1 MLDNVGLGLRGDW
14 RSRGLEVLRHVG
26 LHERAGDWIA
36 RLSGGQRQRVALAKA
51 LITQPRLMLL
61 DEPLGALDA
70 LTRIEMQQLIENL
83 WLEEGFTSILVTH
96 DVEEAVTLADRI
108 LVLEEGRIAR
118 DFRNDLQR
126 LRRRGD
132 PGFSQ
137 LTAEILDT
145 ILTQGGQG
153 SAPQKTADHATEAV
167 TPEHGHSPRPTG
179 QPAGARGSERSDSPH
194 RRALWGPHGP
204 AAIAPRQLRTDPH
217 RQVTVQFSDY
227 KREWKLPHKM
237 GTPSHTLPEW
247 IGANPAP
254 PLTITTAMAFR
265 APTTSR
271 RSVFRLAL
279 ATGLA
284 LAGTLGL
291 SSSSSALA
299 QAKPASTV
307 RLDYAYYNPVS
318 LVLKDRGILE
328 KELKKKNIKVEWVL
342 SQGSNKALEFLGARS
357 LDFGSTAGAAAFIG
371 KANGNPIKAIY
382 VYSKPEW
389 ASLVVPNGS
398 KIKSVKDLKGKKV
411 AANRG
416 TDPYIFLLRTLDRNG
431 LAPATWRLCSWPT
444 PTAKRPWRRA
454 MLMPGRAWIR

>member
-1 MLDNVGLGLRGDW
+1 M
-14 RSRGLEVLRHVG
+14 
-26 LHERAGDWIA
+26 
-36 RLSGGQRQRVALAKA
+36 
-51 LITQPRLMLL
+51 
-61 DEPLGALDA
+61 
-70 LTRIEMQQLIENL
+70 
-83 WLEEGFTSILVTH
+83 
-96 DVEEAVTLADRI
+96 
-108 LVLEEGRIAR
+108 
-118 DFRNDLQR
+118 
-126 LRRRGD
+126 
-132 PGFSQ
+132 
-137 LTAEILDT
+137 
-145 ILTQGGQG
+145 
-153 SAPQKTADHATEAV
+153 
-167 TPEHGHSPRPTG
+167 
-179 QPAGARGSERSDSPH
+179 
-194 RRALWGPHGP
+194 
-204 AAIAPRQLRTDPH
+204 
-217 RQVTVQFSDY
+217 
-227 KREWKLPHKM
+227 
-237 GTPSHTLPEW
+237 
-247 IGANPAP
+247 
-254 PLTITTAMAFR
+254 
-265 APTTSR
+265 
-271 RSVFRLAL
+271 FRLAL

-431 LAPATWRLCSWPT
+431 LAPRDVEIVQLAHADGKTALEKGDVDAWAGLDPL
-444 PTAKRPWRRA
+444 TAKSEIEAKSKLLYRNPDFNTFGVLNVREEFAKQNPDTVLSVLRA
-454 MLMPGRAWIR
+454 YEQARQWALKNPQELKKVLITDSKLTDAVATRQLERTDLRNSSIGAPQKTSILAAADVLKKAGVIPPSTNTKAVVDSLIDPSYVNKLKTGK